1 MILSQWCSSLL
12 LFPFSFLICSLSIFP
27 YSLQPGDV
35 KKWHKRFPSSPPI
48 TLQFSFCPFLISYQ
62 SSHSTPLSSHSNGR
76 NNSPSAPFLSFFLI
90 FFFNHFFLNTTFILS
105 TYTINLSFSHS
116 MQLCNLP
123 FQVGPL
129 SSFYFLFFKT
139 WTKYLSNHSS
149 KFPFLKNPNSPLI
162 NLPAKFQS

>member
-1 MILSQWCSSLL
+1 MIKQISSSPVIPSQWCSPLLFFPLSFLISKQHPSDEKKWAAARWSWKISSNLVILSQWCSSFL
-12 LFPFSFLICSLSIFP
+12 LFPLSFLICSLSIFP
-27 YSLQPGDV
+27 SSLQPGDV

-90 FFFNHFFLNTTFILS
+90 SFFNHFFLNTTFILS

-116 MQLCNLP
+116 M
-123 FQVGPL
+123 
-129 SSFYFLFFKT
+129 
-139 WTKYLSNHSS
+139 
-149 KFPFLKNPNSPLI
+149 
-162 NLPAKFQS
+162 